1 MTNQTLRKRLKMPE
15 QHCRGM
21 KHGDSKVTGGDVAAV
36 QKAQSRQ
43 WRMSS
48 PASLHPF
55 NIILSLPC
63 GEQTRQNLRR
73 FMEVT
78 EVGCPAGTI

>member
-36 QKAQSRQ
+36 QRSAIAATANVVARIIA
-43 WRMSS
+43 
-48 PASLHPF
+48 PLH
-55 NIILSLPC
+55 IIL
-63 GEQTRQNLRR
+63 
-73 FMEVT
+73 
-78 EVGCPAGTI
+78 